1 MKMPRITNTIDEISD
16 DYEKAKKNPNG
27 FYAQPFLN
35 RNGCLLDKD
44 NNKVTISNQIAEWML
59 HSNPLL
65 RVEHIPMPE
74 EKSYLIDSHSGNP
87 TTDTKNSN
95 REEELVAM
103 ALFKKKDYSH
113 SDIDHF
119 IDYQVP
125 IYRGHEYENEHIG
138 KIDLVSI
145 SRKNHKVLL
154 MELKKYSSDE
164 TLLRC
169 VSEIYT
175 YYKQIDADKL
185 KEEIA
190 NHQTNNDVLNYE
202 VVPAVLVFKNQRQ
215 HMQYTCGIYDKVKEL
230 MKDLGISM
238 YIIDS
243 TVKFDSKQYD
253 AYIEQCSITE
263 LDRLLNM

>member
-1 MKMPRITNTIDEISD
+1 MKMPRVTNTIDEISD
-16 DYEKAKKNPNG
+16 DYENAKKNSNV

-35 RNGCLLDKD
+35 RNGSLIDKD
-44 NNKVTISNQIAEWML
+44 NNRVTISNQIAEWML

-65 RVEHIPMPE
+65 CVEPIPMPE
-74 EKSYLIDSHSGNP
+74 KKSYLIENHKGEP
-87 TTDTKNSN
+87 TTQTKNSN

-103 ALFKKKDYSH
+103 ALFKKKEYSH
-113 SDIDHF
+113 SDIDRF

-125 IYRGHEYENEHIG
+125 IYRGHEHENEHLG
-138 KIDLVSI
+138 KIDLVAI
-145 SRKNHKVLL
+145 SRENHKILL

-215 HMQYTCGIYDKVKEL
+215 HTQYTCENYDKVKEL
-230 MKDLGISM
+230 MKKIDVSM

-243 TVKFDSKQYD
+243 TVQFDSKQYN
-253 AYIEQCSITE
+253 AYIDQCYITKV
-263 LDRLLNM
+263 D